1 MKSRGVR
8 ALLILQF
15 FVPAGEA
22 AAAPRVARADPPA
35 AIAGRTL
42 EVTFHGEGLAD
53 ALSLWTSFP
62 CEAVVAPATDGAGGR
77 SVTFRVTVPQG
88 VPPGIGAA
96 RVGTLQGVSN
106 IVLLLVDDLASA
118 RCAGA
123 NAAPDSATPLTTPG
137 AIDGVCADES
147 SRWYSFEAGAGERID
162 VEVVATRLGSA
173 LDPLLRILDPS
184 GRVAI
189 LCDDTPGLAP
199 DLRIGFTAALAGRH
213 LLEVRDAS
221 HGGGPEHSFRL
232 RLGGAPFLDGLALL
246 RDAPTPAPEPND
258 SRETSIPVNVPC
270 SVAGLF
276 DRPGDRDWYRFS
288 ARKGERIAFV
298 ARSRS
303 LGFEGDVYLSLHD
316 AEGKRLVEAD
326 LAGIGPLGEGAVEH
340 VFAAEGAYYLL
351 AEEVN
356 LGGGQ
361 DHEYRLDCGPL
372 GAGFALTAQAESFNS
387 SAGGEISVQVEC
399 VRAGHDGPIEIALAG
414 DPRGLRIV
422 EPLLP
427 KGKKEITVRIVLPIG
442 IAPGE
447 VIPFRLE
454 GRVAVGDRTLIVPV
468 STLPVLRTLFPRRP
482 FPPAFLDGAMAAGAA
497 ALPVRA
503 F

>member
-1 MKSRGVR
+1 MKSRVAR
-8 ALLILQF
+8 ALLVLLIV
-15 FVPAGEA
+15 VPGGGA

-35 AIAGRTL
+35 AIPGRTCD
-42 EVTFHGEGLAD
+42 VTFHGDGLAD
-53 ALSLWTSFP
+53 AVSLWTSFP
-62 CEAVVAPATDGAGGR
+62 SEAVVAPATDGAGGR
-77 SVTFRVTVPQG
+77 SVTFRVTVPRG

-106 IVLLLVDDLASA
+106 IALLLVDDLAAA
-118 RCAGA
+118 RCAGR
-123 NAAPDSATPLTTPG
+123 NGAPDAATLLDPPT
-137 AIDGVCADES
+137 AIDGVCANEA
-147 SRWYSFEAGAGERID
+147 SRWYSFEARAGERID
-162 VEVVATRLGSA
+162 VEVAAARLGSA

-184 GRVAI
+184 GREAI
-189 LCDDTPGLAP
+189 LCDDTPGSAP
-199 DLRIGFTAALAGRH
+199 DLRTGFTARSAGRH
-213 LLEVRDAS
+213 LLEIRDAA
-221 HGGGPEHSFRL
+221 HGGGPEHRFRL
-232 RLGGAPFLDGLALL
+232 RLGGAPFRGNPLPL
-246 RDAPTPAPEPND
+246 REAPAPEPEPND
-258 SRETSIPVNVPC
+258 TRETSVPVTVPS

-276 DRPGDRDWYRFS
+276 DRPGDRDWYRFN

-303 LGFEGDVYLSLHD
+303 LGFEGDVYLSIHD
-316 AEGKRLVEAD
+316 AEGKRLVEAN

-356 LGGGQ
+356 LGGGPG
-361 DHEYRLDCGPL
+361 HEYRLECRPL
-372 GAGFALTAQAESFNS
+372 GAGFALTAQAESFS
-387 SAGGEISVQVEC
+387 GPAGGEIAVQVEC
-399 VRAGHDGPIEIALAG
+399 VRAGHEGPVEIALAG
-414 DPRGLRIV
+414 EPRGLRIL

-427 KGKKEITVRIVLPIG
+427 RGKKETAVRIVLPADL
-442 IAPGE
+442 APGE

-482 FPPAFLDGAMAAGAA
+482 FPPAFLDGAMAAGAVEK
-497 ALPVRA
+497 VRA